1 MSRLAGVI
9 LDTIREHLYLTVTLQ
24 EVPGPGGSP
33 VWRAE
38 AHNAAGESWAAEHEE
53 EYMAAVMLAELVG
66 MELED

>member
-9 LDTIREHLYLTVTLQ
+9 LDTLREHLYLTVTLE
-24 EVPGPGGSP
+24 EVARADGSS

-53 EYMAAVMLAELVG
+53 EYLAAVMLAELVG
-66 MELED
+66 MELEE

>member
-9 LDTIREHLYLTVTLQ
+9 LETIREHLYLAVTLE
-24 EVPGPGGSP
+24 EVARPDGSS

-38 AHNAAGESWAAEHEE
+38 AHNASGESWTAEHGE